1 MSALDMAPAP
11 EVILATCGCV
21 CGCEEMFPVKSE
33 EADRA
38 QRAGETLLCEE
49 CIADGGVL

>member
-1 MSALDMAPAP
+1 V
-11 EVILATCGCV
+11 VILAACGCV
-21 CGCEEMFPVKSE
+21 CGCEEMFPVDRE

-38 QRAGETLLCEE
+38 QRAGEILLCVE